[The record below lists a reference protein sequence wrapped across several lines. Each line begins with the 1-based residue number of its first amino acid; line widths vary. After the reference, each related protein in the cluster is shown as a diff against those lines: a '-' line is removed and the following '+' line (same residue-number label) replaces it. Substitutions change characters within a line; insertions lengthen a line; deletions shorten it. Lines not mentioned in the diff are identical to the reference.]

1 MAFDNICADPS
12 RPFAHISGSMP
23 REFLPSTM
31 PATQKPGKSAARKRK
46 PRAKRECKFIDSG
59 AEESDADKRSS
70 GDEEIGSEQ
79 ETEADKLFI
88 DDGSDVDTEP
98 ELRRRKKLRGKAHR
112 KRVFQGKPSS
122 RELDEDDLDLIRM
135 NAGIK
140 ESTKEVEEERNSDEV
155 CGCYADS
162 DEDGVCEEDEGFVV
176 MSKEE
181 KAAVE
186 AGIQAAAALKQMRK
200 SAGWLSLLFSL
211 FTIDRS

>member
-1 MAFDNICADPS
+1 M
-12 RPFAHISGSMP
+12 
-23 REFLPSTM
+23 L
-31 PATQKPGKSAARKRK
+31 ATQKPRKSTARKRK
-46 PRAKRECKFIDSG
+46 PRTKRECKFIDSG

-70 GDEEIGSEQ
+70 GDESEIESEQ

-98 ELRRRKKLRGKAHR
+98 EPRRRRKRRNKAQR
-112 KRVFQGKPSS
+112 TRVFQGKPSS
-122 RELDEDDLDLIRM
+122 RELDEDDLDLIRR

-162 DEDGVCEEDEGFVV
+162 DEDGACEDDEGFVV

-181 KAAVE
+181 KAAME

-200 SAGWLSLLFSL
+200 SAGWLSLLFPS
-211 FTIDRS
+211 FTLAQS